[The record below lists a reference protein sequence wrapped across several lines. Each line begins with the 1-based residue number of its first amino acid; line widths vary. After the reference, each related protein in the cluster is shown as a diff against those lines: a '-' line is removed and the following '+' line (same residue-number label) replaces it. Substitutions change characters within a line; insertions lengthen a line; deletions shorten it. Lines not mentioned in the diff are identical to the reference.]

1 MARFVTIVLLALR
14 LGRCM
19 MDVYC
24 FSVEEVMSYRID
36 QKGKVFTVKVTK
48 QTLPVIVRIEDT
60 LIYGNVHLAPES
72 RLKDEMN
79 GAEVFIAITEARVV
93 DAQTDQPRHQAD
105 VIVVN
110 KHRIA
115 WIGPDERYAASPGAQ
130 TPLEILE

>member
-1 MARFVTIVLLALR
+1 MN
-14 LGRCM
+14 
-19 MDVYC
+19 
-24 FSVEEVMSYRID
+24 YRID

-48 QTLPVIVRIEDT
+48 QTLPIIARVQDT
-60 LIYGNVHLAPES
+60 LIYGNIHLAPET

-79 GAEVFIAITEARVV
+79 GDEAFIAITEARVV

-115 WIGPDERYAASPGAQ
+115 WITPDERYAADPGAR